1 MKTIGLKI
9 EKKKAEETRRKMEKY
24 IRKNLSPKVEK
35 EHVIFPLREKIK
47 GYEIVEAEFREREPH
62 RERKLKILT
71 KGILSG
77 MDIIGDIAILELTD
91 VSAEKE
97 KEIGEELLKAHPNI
111 EAVYKKLGA
120 MEGEFRIRKLGWLAG
135 EKRTV
140 TEYKES
146 GARIMLDVA
155 KVYFSPRLSAE
166 RKRIEKLVNDGEVIL
181 SLFAGVGPYPLVIAK
196 EKDVEIYA
204 VEMNPDA
211 VKYLEK
217 NIKINKL
224 KGRIYPITGDVRRIV
239 PKQLRRKGDR
249 VIMSLPM
256 KGREFLEECMEGA
269 REGGVVHF
277 YTLLSRGDKPDE
289 IFKRIKEA
297 AENTG
302 RTASILNW
310 KKVRPYSPSRIQI
323 VIDFRVA

>member
-24 IRKNLSPKVEK
+24 IRKDLSPKVEK
-35 EHVIFPLREKIK
+35 GYVIFPLTERTE
-47 GYEIVEAEFREREPH
+47 GYKIVEAEFRKREPQ

-77 MDIIGDIAILELTD
+77 MDIIGDIAILELKD
-91 VSAEKE
+91 ISAEKE
-97 KEIGEELLKAHPNI
+97 KEIGMELLKAHPNI
-111 EAVYKKLGA
+111 KAVYKKLGA
-120 MEGEFRIRKLGWLAG
+120 MEGKFRVRKLGWLAG

-140 TEYKES
+140 TEYRES

-166 RKRIEKLVNDGEVIL
+166 RNRIKELVKDGEVVL

-196 EKDVEIYA
+196 ERDVEIYA
-204 VEMNPDA
+204 VELNPDA
-211 VKYLEK
+211 VEYLKK
-217 NIKINKL
+217 NIEINKL
-224 KGRIYPITGDVRRIV
+224 KGKIHPIKGDVREVV

-256 KGREFLEECMEGA
+256 KGSEFLEECVKGA
-269 REGGVVHF
+269 KEGGIVHF
-277 YTLLSRGDKPDE
+277 YTLLSRGEKPDE
-289 IFKRIKEA
+289 IFKRIQKA

-302 RTASILNW
+302 RTAGILNW
-310 KKVRPYSPSRIQI
+310 KKVRPYSPSKIQI
-323 VIDFRVA
+323 VIDFRVT